1 MVIFEALMAVYT
13 DVTFEDLQ
21 GLLAGYDIGAPLSF
35 KGIAEGVE
43 NSNFYLQTDRGAF
56 ILTLYEKRVKVED
69 LPFFLGLMEHLAGK
83 NVACPQLVRDRA
95 GKPYVTVKGRAAAIL
110 TFLNGI
116 SLRRPEAAH
125 CQAAGAALAQL
136 HEAGADFA
144 LSRPNS
150 LSVAGWHELAAH
162 TTPRAE
168 AVQGGLG
175 ALITASLAELE
186 AQWPHDLPAGIIHAD
201 LFPDNVLFMGDK
213 VSGVID
219 FYFACHDMLAYDL
232 AVMLNSWC
240 FETDGAYNVTK
251 GKAMIA
257 AYRAGRDMSD
267 AEITAMPLL
276 MRGAALRFL
285 LTRLYDWLNPDPNAL
300 VRPKDPREYARKLRF
315 HASVKQAGEYGF

>member
-1 MVIFEALMAVYT
+1 MAVYT

-21 GLLAGYDIGAPLSF
+21 GLLAGYDIGMPLSF

-56 ILTLYEKRVKVED
+56 ILTLYEKRVKVDD

-83 NVACPQLVRDRA
+83 HVACPQLVRGRNGDA
-95 GKPYVTVKGRAAAIL
+95 SVTLKGRAAAIL

-116 SLRRPEAAH
+116 SLRRPEAVH
-125 CQAAGAALAQL
+125 CAAAGAALAQL
-136 HEAGADFA
+136 HAAGADFA
-144 LSRPNS
+144 LPRANS
-150 LSVAGWHELAAH
+150 LSVAGWQELAAH
-162 TTPRAE
+162 TIPRAE
-168 AVQGGLG
+168 AVQNGLG
-175 ALITASLAELE
+175 ALISEQLQDL
-186 AQWPHDLPAGIIHAD
+186 QVHWPQDLPAGIIHAD
-201 LFPDNVLFMGDK
+201 LFPDNVLFMGDR

-232 AVMLNSWC
+232 AVTLNSWC

-257 AYRAGRDMSD
+257 AYREGRAMTD
-267 AEITAMPLL
+267 AEISAMPLL

-285 LTRLYDWLNPDPNAL
+285 LTRLYDWLNPDPGAL

-315 HASVKQAGEYGF
+315 HASVKHAGEYGF